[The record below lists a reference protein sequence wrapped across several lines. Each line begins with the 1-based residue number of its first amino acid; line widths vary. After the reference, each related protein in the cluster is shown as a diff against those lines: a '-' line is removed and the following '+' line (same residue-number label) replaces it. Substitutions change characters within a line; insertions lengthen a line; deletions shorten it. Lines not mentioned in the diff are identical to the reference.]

1 MAGGRPTKYE
11 DQFAE
16 QAAKLCRLGAT
27 NDDLA
32 SFFNVAPST
41 IDNWMA
47 DKPEFLGAINEAK
60 AEADALVERRLFERA
75 TGYSHPAVKIMSYEG
90 VSFEHEY
97 TERYPPETT
106 AAIFWLK
113 NRQPARWRDKQEI
126 EHSGDPAFLT
136 ALEASRE
143 RARKA

>member
-1 MAGGRPTKYE
+1 MAGRPSKYE

-27 NDDLA
+27 NDDIA

-41 IDNWMA
+41 VDKWIAEID
-47 DKPEFLGAINEAK
+47 EFSGAINAAK

-75 TGYSHPAVKIMSYEG
+75 TGYSHPAVKIMAYEG
-90 VSFEHEY
+90 QSFEHEY
-97 TERYPPETT
+97 TERYPPETV

-113 NRQPARWRDKQEI
+113 NRQPDRWRDKQEVT
-126 EHSGDPAFLT
+126 HSGDPAFLA